1 MKLKT
6 KIFAVLIIA
15 ASFVFSVGFDGKHIK
30 SETKYKD
37 AVGIELPT
45 VSFEREIENAGSCGD
60 ALSYTL
66 DEDGMLT
73 ITGTG
78 NIDARAFAEV
88 PAIKSVVISDGVTGI
103 GSEVFMN
110 SWNIVSVSFSSDIK
124 TIGDRAFCTCRSLEK
139 VDIPDG
145 VETIGESAFSC
156 CFGMTELKL
165 PESIAKIGNK
175 AFYGCVNLE
184 KIDVSDKCKAYD
196 SRKDCNALIDSST
209 NILIRGCKNTVIPN
223 GVTGIGEC
231 AFGNIEGLS
240 SISIPD
246 GVKTIGEYAFC
257 YCVDLKSVYI
267 PNSVDSIG
275 EDAFYNNSKGLEICA
290 KKDSF
295 AWKYA
300 VDNKIIL
307 KAFDEADK
315 PDVGKTEDV
324 VKQTEEVGSKNT
336 YNNII
341 NSNVSLKKQKITAGK
356 IKVYKAKK
364 IKKKSLSFK
373 LKVKASGDG
382 TIIYKIQKKNAKYIT
397 VNKSG
402 KVTLKK
408 GIKKGKYKI
417 KVIAK
422 QTSIYNKA
430 VKTLTVKVK

>member
-1 MKLKT
+1 
-6 KIFAVLIIA
+6 
-15 ASFVFSVGFDGKHIK
+15 
-30 SETKYKD
+30 
-37 AVGIELPT
+37 
-45 VSFEREIENAGSCGD
+45 
-60 ALSYTL
+60 
-66 DEDGMLT
+66 
-73 ITGTG
+73 
-78 NIDARAFAEV
+78 
-88 PAIKSVVISDGVTGI
+88 
-103 GSEVFMN
+103 MN

-184 KIDVSDKCKAYD
+184 KIAVSDKCKAYD

-290 KKDSF
+290 KRIHLHG
-295 AWKYA
+295 
-300 VDNKIIL
+300 NMLLII
-307 KAFDEADK
+307 
-315 PDVGKTEDV
+315 
-324 VKQTEEVGSKNT
+324 
-336 YNNII
+336 
-341 NSNVSLKKQKITAGK
+341 
-356 IKVYKAKK
+356 
-364 IKKKSLSFK
+364 K
-373 LKVKASGDG
+373 LF
-382 TIIYKIQKKNAKYIT
+382 
-397 VNKSG
+397 
-402 KVTLKK
+402 
-408 GIKKGKYKI
+408 
-417 KVIAK
+417 
-422 QTSIYNKA
+422 
-430 VKTLTVKVK
+430 

>member
-1 MKLKT
+1 MKFET

-15 ASFVFSVGFDGKHIK
+15 ASFIFSVGFDGKYIK

-45 VSFEREIENAGSCGD
+45 VSYEREIENAGSCGD
-60 ALSYTL
+60 ALSYIL

-103 GSEVFMN
+103 GEEVFMN
-110 SWNIVSVSFSSDIK
+110 SWNIISVSFSGDIK

-139 VDIPDG
+139 VNIPNG

-156 CFGMTELKL
+156 CFGMTELNL
-165 PESIAKIGNK
+165 PESITAIGNE

-184 KIDVSDKCKAYD
+184 KIAVSDKCKAYD

-209 NILIRGCKNTVIPN
+209 NILIRGCKNTVIPS

-240 SISIPD
+240 NISIPD
-246 GVKTIGEYAFC
+246 GVKTIGEFAFC

-275 EDAFYNNSKGLEICA
+275 IDAFYNTGKGLEICA

-300 VDNKIIL
+300 SDNEIIL
-307 KAFDEADK
+307 KAFDEDDK
-315 PDVGKTEDV
+315 PDVGKTKDMV
-324 VKQTEEVGSKNT
+324 NQTEEVDSKNT

-341 NSNVSLKKQKITAGK
+341 NSNVSLKKQEITAGK

-364 IKKKSLSFK
+364 IKNKSLSFR
-373 LKVKASGDG
+373 LKVKTTGDG
-382 TIIYKIQKKNAKYIT
+382 IIIYKIQKRNAKYIT

-417 KVIAK
+417 RVIAK
-422 QTSIYNKA
+422 ETSTYKKA
-430 VKTLTVKVK
+430 VKILMVKVK

>member
-184 KIDVSDKCKAYD
+184 KIAVSDKCKAYD

-223 GVTGIGEC
+223 
-231 AFGNIEGLS
+231 
-240 SISIPD
+240 